1 MEILNILTDLNTGLT
16 VNCRMVRDGK
26 HVRMVEIYIVTPKGD
41 RIALNQD
48 GVSIIS
54 DDYNNTFG
62 WWTAINVQRPDVMI
76 LSEQTHKN
84 DNVNIYVSGDE
95 GYGATEFLIIRKRI
109 SKHSMKFSIE
119 ESRGLSHNLTGVVG
133 QSIIPH
139 DYHVDKKNGTV
150 TVQDRVIDS
159 NDVFYSDEDRC
170 YKITQHGA
178 EKFMGHQQ
186 RDFILKTPFSK
197 LIPGWIN
204 QAQLHE
210 DSNPK

>member
-1 MEILNILTDLNTGLT
+1 MEILNILTDLKTGLT

-26 HVRMVEIYIVTPKGD
+26 HVRMVEIYIITPAGD

-54 DDYNNTFG
+54 DDYSHTYS

-84 DNVNIYVSGDE
+84 DNVNIYVMGDE

-119 ESRGLSHNLTGVVG
+119 ESEGLRLVHLFLAFWLAN
-133 QSIIPH
+133 
-139 DYHVDKKNGTV
+139 
-150 TVQDRVIDS
+150 
-159 NDVFYSDEDRC
+159 
-170 YKITQHGA
+170 
-178 EKFMGHQQ
+178 
-186 RDFILKTPFSK
+186 
-197 LIPGWIN
+197 
-204 QAQLHE
+204 
-210 DSNPK
+210 